1 MTSMTSIEEAGE
13 TPQSFGNKELNAVR
27 KHSEPTST
35 EMLCLRRSNL
45 TCVPDW
51 VLKNS
56 LLTYLCLEGNQ
67 ISSIPGP
74 MFCSL
79 PQLQWLDLRNNL
91 ITSLPAD
98 IGSHRS
104 LRNLV
109 LEANP
114 ISELPAELGRVITLR
129 GLNLRDCP
137 IRFPP
142 KEVLHQGCRSI
153 LQYLRTVL
161 AQREATER
169 KSLPAEEQLQLL
181 ELTESSA
188 EDQDESADEAGL
200 QRFRELKDK
209 LNALEEAEM
218 ASIANSERQSQLLPA
233 DKRKGSSTEVGIF
246 PELYQCGSQYR
257 RSEQRGEAAQRE
269 LRKKQAPLVKEKK
282 DAHEKCCKQ
291 AKIRG
296 RQRKVQETYSK
307 RHLEGSTGPSQEQV
321 FRLTAEVQQDRS
333 AWKPEQKIFT
343 PVKRMPEKR
352 MNPRSTMTQQRA
364 VTEEDVE
371 EIRKLQQ
378 LRLERKNMGRYF
390 KKPFTIYSPN
400 SWPNILFK

>member
-233 DKRKGSSTEVGIF
+233 DKR
-246 PELYQCGSQYR
+246 
-257 RSEQRGEAAQRE
+257 
-269 LRKKQAPLVKEKK
+269 